1 MHNFSPLL
9 QLAPQLFYQL
19 YIVHGY
25 LCGALLPLV
34 YCSIS
39 EKSEDIYGQIF
50 DVVLQHLSQRPKLV
64 TIGFEKALE
73 NVVKQKLPMTTISFG
88 FFHFKK
94 ALWRQIQVSTD

>member
-19 YIVHGY
+19 YTIHGY
-25 LCGALLPLV
+25 FCERLLSLV

-39 EKSEDIYGQIF
+39 GKSEGIYGEVF
-50 DVVLQHLSQRPKLV
+50 DAVLQRLSQHSKSI
-64 TIGFEKALE
+64 TIDFE
-73 NVVKQKLPMTTISFG
+73 NVVKQKLLMTTISFC

-94 ALWRQIQVSTD
+94 ALWGQIQVSTD